1 MDNYKM
7 KFNEC
12 VDRIKVAEH
21 KIPYKSSGESS
32 TEFSD
37 SMKDLGFNYIVDC

>member
-1 MDNYKM
+1 M
-7 KFNEC
+7 KFSEC
-12 VDRIKVAEH
+12 VNKIKVAER

-37 SMKDLGFNYIVDC
+37 SVKDVGFH